1 MLMSIDKSA
10 HWYESTLYLLIHHQ
24 THSIAQ
30 CRLCREKRFQWKFF
44 MTIQERIRQLQEQAM
59 GRDNEK
65 NRVERNENEI
75 NF

>member
-1 MLMSIDKSA
+1 
-10 HWYESTLYLLIHHQ
+10 
-24 THSIAQ
+24 
-30 CRLCREKRFQWKFF
+30 